1 MRRQSATAVPP
12 RSEGDEREFWWRRD
26 SARYVDYVHAQR
38 ARLTAL
44 QPTTRAVTL
53 RLPQAL
59 LENLRVLA
67 NREDV
72 PYQSL
77 MKIYL
82 AEKVADALRVR
93 RRAPARH

>member
-1 MRRQSATAVPP
+1 
-12 RSEGDEREFWWRRD
+12 
-26 SARYVDYVHAQR
+26 VHAQR